1 MIVAVFGRSFTPE
14 SKPYVEMLYK
24 VLKESNS
31 EICIYEGLY
40 VYLKENCDLPLQL
53 DSRFANS
60 EELKNRKPDFLIT
73 LGGDGTILD
82 AATYVRDSGIPI
94 LGINLGRLGFLANIA
109 KSEVKNALAEIQA
122 GRFKIIERSLIE
134 MHSTANLDIDF
145 PFALNEV
152 TTIRKDSTAM
162 VTVYSYIDGVFLNA
176 YWADGL
182 IVATPTGSTGYSL
195 SCGGPIIMPEAQ
207 NFVLTPI
214 APHNLNVRPFVIP
227 DNQEIQLKVESREE
241 HILISL
247 DSRIYRSPKGTVLNL
262 KKANFFIRTVQLEQ
276 QPFPSTLR
284 SKLFWGI
291 DSRN

>member
-1 MIVAVFGRSFTPE
+1 MRVAVFGRSFTPE
-14 SKPYVEMLYK
+14 SKPYAEMLYK
-24 VLKESNS
+24 VLNQLNS
-31 EICIYEGLY
+31 EICIYTGLY
-40 VYLKENCDLPLQL
+40 NYLKEYCNLPLEFESQF
-53 DSRFANS
+53 SNA
-60 EELKNRKPDFLIT
+60 EELRANQPEFLIT

-82 AATYVRDSGIPI
+82 ATTYVRDSGIPI

-109 KSEVKNALAEIQA
+109 KSEVKNALSEIQA
-122 GRFKIIERSLIE
+122 GKFKIIERSLVH
-134 MHSTANLDIDF
+134 MNSDAGLDIEF

-162 VTVYSYIDGVFLNA
+162 VTVYSYINGVFLNA

-247 DSRIYRSPKGTVLNL
+247 DSRIYRAPRGTVLNL
-262 KKANFFIRTVQLEQ
+262 KKADFFIRTVQLEQ